1 MAAEEQAAQSNSAG
15 GGYESAEAFG
25 GERGGGEGDELHNAL
40 HQRLVQTGEWHRILS
55 ALRQG
60 LDESG
65 WTATLRDRAM
75 DQAAAQDKLSL
86 PDLIAELSPYAQ
98 RTIPANV
105 RDQIA
110 SMLHD
115 FVSRNVEDA

>member
-1 MAAEEQAAQSNSAG
+1 MAAEDQEALRNGGAGKEVVEDDYGNG
-15 GGYESAEAFG
+15 GGAASES
-25 GERGGGEGDELHNAL
+25 DELHNAL

-75 DQAAAQDKLSL
+75 G
-86 PDLIAELSPYAQ
+86 E
-98 RTIPANV
+98 
-105 RDQIA
+105 
-110 SMLHD
+110 
-115 FVSRNVEDA
+115 

>member
-1 MAAEEQAAQSNSAG
+1 MAAEDQAAQSNSGG

-75 DQAAAQDKLSL
+75 GK
-86 PDLIAELSPYAQ
+86 
-98 RTIPANV
+98 
-105 RDQIA
+105 
-110 SMLHD
+110 
-115 FVSRNVEDA
+115 